1 MSMYR
6 RISSRPVARGLAAWL
21 AVVSVLQIRPAIGAP
36 GDIFEIPAPG
46 ITADPP
52 KATDIKDGDASVATQ
67 TGALQYSYPIQ
78 VPPGRN
84 GMAPQLALS
93 YSSQAPNYG
102 GIAAGWSLSVPIITE
117 DHSEGRLR
125 TRSALVELDQAFK
138 GEDPKAD
145 DRFVS
150 SMAGGRPL
158 IRVTEPTGIS
168 SDVYAAYRAQND
180 TSFTRYER
188 MQSTAPY
195 RWRARTSDGNL
206 LTFGEAARMPGCTA
220 SDQYAPL
227 TGVTPMLI
235 MPPPALIFEA
245 AAA

>member
-102 GIAAGWSLSVPIITE
+102 DQIAKSIRKEMSDVAETKVAKKLTLGVGHLVIL
-117 DHSEGRLR
+117 LR
-125 TRSALVELDQAFK
+125 TGK
-138 GEDPKAD
+138 GHGRHLLTHLRRRRVTRQPPHPQKTTREPMRKKTARTGTTFMTSTGESKTWSD
-145 DRFVS
+145 DR
-150 SMAGGRPL
+150 L
-158 IRVTEPTGIS
+158 
-168 SDVYAAYRAQND
+168 AYNEG
-180 TSFTRYER
+180 S
-188 MQSTAPY
+188 
-195 RWRARTSDGNL
+195 
-206 LTFGEAARMPGCTA
+206 
-220 SDQYAPL
+220 
-227 TGVTPMLI
+227 V
-235 MPPPALIFEA
+235 
-245 AAA
+245 